1 MSGPTMAEIEAN
13 FELLDNW
20 EDRYRY
26 LIELGQGLEPLTA
39 EERRPETKVRG
50 CASQVWLVTEQ
61 RSGGLM
67 HFRGDSDAHI
77 VKGLIAVLLALY
89 SGQRAQEVLATDAG
103 AVFKRLGLDEHLSPQ
118 RSNGF
123 KSMVNRI
130 RMDAASAT
138 AAAAH

>member
-1 MSGPTMAEIEAN
+1 MSGPTIAEIEAN

-39 EERRPETKVRG
+39 EERLPETKVRG

-89 SGQRAQEVLATDAG
+89 SGQSAQEVLATDAG

-138 AAAAH
+138 AAPAH